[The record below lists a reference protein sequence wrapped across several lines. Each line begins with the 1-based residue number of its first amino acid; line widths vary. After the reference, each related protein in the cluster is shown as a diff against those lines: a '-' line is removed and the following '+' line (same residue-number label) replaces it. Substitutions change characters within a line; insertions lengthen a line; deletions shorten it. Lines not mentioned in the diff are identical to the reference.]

1 MSTTIEQLELEIQS
15 NSKSA
20 IQGIDALTQSLAKLK
35 TATAGLS
42 GLKSVATNIQGI
54 ANASKGIS
62 SSSVNAVTG
71 LAKAIQLLNGVK
83 ISSGI
88 ATQITAISTSL
99 GSANFSGGNAK
110 MRDLVTALAPLQKLS
125 KSNLS
130 SFVNPLKN
138 LPKVFKELS
147 NIDMGAFAAK
157 IKDVA
162 TSLKPL
168 ADEMEKVANGF
179 SSFPSK
185 IQKMLD
191 ATNKSSDSNKKA
203 SASFTDVFHKVGI
216 VVRGF
221 KAAYNTIG
229 SWVKASSEHT
239 EAVNLFTVSL
249 GKYADN
255 AKTYAETV
263 SDIMGINTTDWLK
276 NQGIFMTLATGFGV
290 ASDRAYT
297 MSQNLTQLSYDLSS
311 FYNLDIGEAMQKV
324 QSGLS
329 GELEPLALAA

>member
-1 MSTTIEQLELEIQS
+1 MSTIESLELEIRS
-15 NSKSA
+15 NSKDA
-20 IQGIDALTQSLAKLK
+20 VNGIDALTQSLAKLK
-35 TATAGLS
+35 TATTGFS
-42 GLKSVATNIQGI
+42 GLKSIATNMRDL
-54 ANASKGIS
+54 ANASKSIDA
-62 SSSVNAVTG
+62 SSVNAVTG

-83 ISSGI
+83 VSANI
-88 ATQITAISTSL
+88 ANQIGAISTSL
-99 GSANFSGGNAK
+99 QSANFSGGEAK
-110 MRDLVTALAPLQKLS
+110 MQELVTALKPLQELS

-130 SFVNPLKN
+130 SFVTPLKN
-138 LPKVFKELS
+138 LPKVFAELDK
-147 NIDMGAFAAK
+147 IDMSAFAAK
-157 IKDVA
+157 MREVA
-162 TSLKPL
+162 TAMKPL

-255 AKTYAETV
+255 AKTYAEIV